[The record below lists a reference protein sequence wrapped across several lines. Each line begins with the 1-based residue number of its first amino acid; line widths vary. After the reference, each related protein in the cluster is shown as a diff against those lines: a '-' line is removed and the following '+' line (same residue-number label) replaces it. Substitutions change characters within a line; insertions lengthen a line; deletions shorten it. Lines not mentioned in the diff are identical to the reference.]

1 MRADDP
7 FVPHSRARV
16 SPCRPLRHHGF
27 LLREPVVTCAA
38 RFGIKLPP
46 EVPMKV
52 QERAWASPI
61 WYTPPLDKL
70 GAR

>member
-1 MRADDP
+1 
-7 FVPHSRARV
+7 
-16 SPCRPLRHHGF
+16 
-27 LLREPVVTCAA
+27 VVTCAA
-38 RFGIKLPP
+38 RFGIKMPLD
-46 EVPMKV
+46 VPMKQ